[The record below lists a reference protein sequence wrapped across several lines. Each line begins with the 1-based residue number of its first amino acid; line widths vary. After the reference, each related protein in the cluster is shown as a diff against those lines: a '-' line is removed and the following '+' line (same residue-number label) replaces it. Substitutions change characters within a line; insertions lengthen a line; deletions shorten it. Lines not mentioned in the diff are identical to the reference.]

1 MHAMPEWIGQIIG
14 KVRIEKFLA
23 RGGMAEVYLGT
34 HLTLER
40 PVAVKVLHRH
50 IESEPELLARF
61 QREAKVVAG
70 LRHPNI
76 VQVFD
81 FDTHEGHPYLV
92 LEYINSLSFATYLRN
107 LHEKNQRLSHKQIA
121 HLLQGLASGI
131 DYAHSRGVIH
141 RDIKPANILLH
152 SKSGDFSLE
161 RPLTKNTDPI
171 LTDFGLVRIA
181 HSGTQTA
188 SGLVS
193 GTPKYMSP
201 EQARGDKVDHRTDI
215 YSLGVVLYELLA
227 GHVPFEGDNTLVVI
241 YKHIHEPPPPIKDI
255 SPRLQEVVNR
265 ALAKSPEDRHQSAQD
280 LAEDFLEAIG
290 MRAESETLHAPRPR
304 TPRPAAASGKP
315 NPSRAP
321 AWIGAAIFACA
332 CLGVATVG
340 ALGLSAASLFPLQ
353 RTVETVA
360 QPTASPTGEL
370 LPVTGHDVSGP
381 AGVLRFQNGTTTMDR
396 ITVSAELAPLPERMH
411 YEAWLIDD
419 DNEQSRSLGVLTQST
434 SGKFSL
440 TFVDPQSQNL
450 LGRFNRME
458 ITLEPDPD
466 DSPNSSRNVLY
477 SSFIPSG
484 SLEHIRHLMVG
495 TDETPDQIAI
505 APGLMNNVSLLK
517 RAADAMLEASNSGDR
532 AGMQSKAEEIVN
544 LIVGREDTV
553 NYGDGNGDG
562 AIADPGDGYGLL
574 INGSQAGYLDGM
586 IHHASYAAGAS
597 GATNE
602 LIMHAGHVEVCT
614 QNLEAWAPEL
624 RDLALRIARAPQDED
639 VAADVRKA
647 AVLATQMLD
656 GIDIDGNESV
666 DPVAGEG
673 GAATAFEHTGYM
685 SDMVILPSED
695 QASVP

>member
-1 MHAMPEWIGQIIG
+1 MPEWIGQIIG

-81 FDTHEGHPYLV
+81 FDMHEGRPYLV
-92 LEYINSLSFATYLRN
+92 MEYINSVSFSTYLRN
-107 LHEKNQRLSHKQIA
+107 LQEKNQSLSYKQIA
-121 HLLQGLASGI
+121 HLLRGLASGI

-152 SKSGDFSLE
+152 SKTGDFSLE
-161 RPLTKNTDPI
+161 RPLTKNTDPV

-227 GHVPFEGDNTLVVI
+227 GHAPFEGDNTLVVI
-241 YKHIHEPPPPIKDI
+241 YKHIHEPPPPIANI
-255 SPRLQEVVNR
+255 SASLQQVVNR
-265 ALAKSPEDRHQSAQD
+265 ALTKKPEDRYQSAHD
-280 LAEDFLEAIG
+280 LAADFQEAIG
-290 MRAESETLHAPRPR
+290 MPAEEDTVHSVKPR
-304 TPRPAAASGKP
+304 TPKPGPAPVQQKP
-315 NPSRAP
+315 TRNPV
-321 AWIGAAIFACA
+321 WIGAGIFACA
-332 CLGVATVG
+332 CLGLLGLG
-340 ALGLSAASLFPLQ
+340 ALGISAASTLPWLKIG
-353 RTVETVA
+353 
-360 QPTASPTGEL
+360 QPTSEPVTAPTGHL
-370 LPVTGHDVSGP
+370 IPATGPDLPGP
-381 AGVLRFQNGTTTMDR
+381 AGVLRFQNGTSAMDQ
-396 ITVSAELAPLPERMH
+396 ITISAELAPLPERTQ

-419 DNEQSRSLGVLTQST
+419 DHELSRSLGILTKND

-440 TFVDPQSQNL
+440 TFIDPQSQNL

-477 SSFIPSG
+477 SSSIAPG
-484 SLEHIRHLMVG
+484 SLDHIRHLMVG
-495 TDETPDQIAI
+495 TDETPGQIAVT
-505 APGLMNNVSLLK
+505 AGLLDNISLLK
-517 RAADAMLEASNSGDR
+517 GAADAMWEASQAGDR

-544 LIVGREDTV
+544 LIVGKEDV
-553 NYGDGNGDG
+553 SDYGDLNGDG
-562 AIADPGDGYGLL
+562 EISDPSDGYGLL
-574 INGSQAGYLDGM
+574 INGNQAGYLDGM
-586 IHHASYAAGAS
+586 IHHASYAAKAS
-597 GATNE
+597 GASAE
-602 LIMHAGHVEVCT
+602 LSMHAGHVEICT
-614 QNLEAWAPEL
+614 ENLETWAPEL
-624 RDLALRIARAPQDED
+624 RDIALRLARAPQDQD
-639 VAADVRKA
+639 VEADLRR
-647 AVLATQMLD
+647 AVALATQMLD

-666 DPVAGEG
+666 DPIAGEG
-673 GAATAFEHTGYM
+673 GATTAVEHAEYM
-685 SDMVILPSED
+685 SDMVILPAEN
-695 QASVP
+695 QASP